1 VIERADLIVLA
12 PAPPVLEFLRGFGD
26 RLFAD
31 LDIDEVFLPAWPL
44 FGSVKLATYYGGNIV
59 QSAGVSSSG
68 IQH

>member
-1 VIERADLIVLA
+1 
-12 PAPPVLEFLRGFGD
+12 
-26 RLFAD
+26 LFAD
-31 LDIDEVFLPAWPL
+31 LDIHEVFLPAWPL